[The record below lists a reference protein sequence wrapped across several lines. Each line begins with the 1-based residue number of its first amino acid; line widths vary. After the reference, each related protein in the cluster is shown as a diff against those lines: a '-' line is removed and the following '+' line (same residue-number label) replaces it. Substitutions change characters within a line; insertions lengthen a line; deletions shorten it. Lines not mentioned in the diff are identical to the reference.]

1 MNKLKFLTISTVLL
15 ILLAAFVKIEDKE
28 PGLRLKANF
37 GEKIEITDPPCL
49 QLYYH
54 IERYADTFNIP
65 KKYAYGI
72 ANAETSY
79 KGPFH
84 FAYNPC
90 QTSCAGAVGPM
101 QVMPS
106 TARYLNKD
114 QCTADQL
121 KNDIEYNVYTSMKL
135 LRKLYDKY
143 GDWKTVFGCYNTGR
157 PCINAYAEKVYNYD
171 FKWKTVDI

>member
-1 MNKLKFLTISTVLL
+1 MNKLKFLTIMTVLL
-15 ILLAAFVKIEDKE
+15 VLTALVRTEEVIKDVVNTGQTKKISSV
-28 PGLRLKANF
+28 
-37 GEKIEITDPPCL
+37 DPPSM
-49 QLYYH
+49 QLYYR
-54 IERYADTFNIP
+54 IEQYADTFSIP

-72 ANAETSY
+72 ANAETGY

-84 FAYNPC
+84 FKYNPH
-90 QTSCAGAVGPM
+90 QTSSAGAVGPM

-106 TARYLNKD
+106 TARHLNKD
-114 QCTADQL
+114 QCTVDQL

-157 PCINAYAEKVYNYD
+157 PCINGYAEKVYSYD
-171 FKWKTVDI
+171 FDWKVVKI

>member
-1 MNKLKFLTISTVLL
+1 MLL
-15 ILLAAFVKIEDKE
+15 ILLAAFVKVEDNHPE
-28 PGLRLKANF
+28 PRRQVEF
-37 GEKIEITDPPCL
+37 GEKVKVSDPPCL
-49 QLYYH
+49 QLYYY

-72 ANAETSY
+72 ANTETSY

-114 QCTADQL
+114 HCTVDQL
-121 KNDIEYNVYTSMKL
+121 KNDIDYNVYTSMKL

-157 PCINAYAEKVYNYD
+157 PCVNGYAEKVYNYD
-171 FKWKTVDI
+171 FNWKTVEI

>member
-1 MNKLKFLTISTVLL
+1 MLT
-15 ILLAAFVKIEDKE
+15 AFVRTEEDVTETVKPE
-28 PGLRLKANF
+28 LT
-37 GEKIEITDPPCL
+37 EKITSVDPPCM
-49 QLYYH
+49 QLYYN

-84 FAYNPC
+84 FEYNPH

-114 QCTADQL
+114 QCTEDQL

-157 PCINAYAEKVYNYD
+157 PCINGYAEKVYRYD
-171 FKWKTVDI
+171 FDWKTVEI

>member
-1 MNKLKFLTISTVLL
+1 MNKLKFLTIACT
-15 ILLAAFVKIEDKE
+15 LLALMAFMHTEEE
-28 PGLRLKANF
+28 PDVVPYTHF
-37 GEKIEITDPPCL
+37 PEKVTVNDPPSM
-49 QLYYH
+49 QVYYH
-54 IERYADTFNIP
+54 IEHYSDSFNIP

-84 FAYNPC
+84 FNYNPH
-90 QTSCAGAVGPM
+90 QTSCVGAVGPM

-106 TARYLNKD
+106 TARLVNKD
-114 QCTADQL
+114 DCTADKL
-121 KNDIEYNVYTSMKL
+121 KNDIKYNVYTSMKL

-157 PCINAYAEKVYNYD
+157 PCINGYAEKVYNYD
-171 FKWKTVDI
+171 FDWKTVDI